1 MKRKLSPKKERFLR
15 FVKGFIKQYDRP
27 PTFFEIMNGLGFSS
41 LGTVN
46 WYVRELER
54 DGYLIRSGFN
64 AKRAL
69 YVSEDKDEGNYRL
82 PLLGLISAGK
92 PLESIEDREY
102 IEVPLS
108 YVHPDNFVLRVK
120 GDSMVEDNIQDGDFI
135 IVRKRATA
143 YPGQTV
149 VAFINGEAT
158 LKRYYPSKDGVEL
171 HPRNP
176 AYSIIKVAPE
186 DDFRIIGV
194 VLFVFRKYK

>member
-15 FVKGFIKQYDRP
+15 FVKDFIKQHNRP
-27 PTFFEIMNGLGFSS
+27 PTFFEIMDGLGFNS

-46 WYVRELER
+46 WYVKELEK
-54 DGYLIRSGFN
+54 DGYLVRGGYN

-69 YVSEDKDEGNYRL
+69 YVNEDEDRENYRL

-92 PLESIEDREY
+92 PLEVLEDREY
-102 IEVPLS
+102 IEVSPS

-120 GDSMVEDNIQDGDFI
+120 GDSMIEDNIQDGDFV
-135 IVRKRATA
+135 IVRKTPTA

-158 LKRYYPSKDGVEL
+158 LKRYYPTKDGVEL

-176 AYSIIKVAPE
+176 AYSVIKVKPE

-194 VLFVFRKYK
+194 VLFVFRKYE